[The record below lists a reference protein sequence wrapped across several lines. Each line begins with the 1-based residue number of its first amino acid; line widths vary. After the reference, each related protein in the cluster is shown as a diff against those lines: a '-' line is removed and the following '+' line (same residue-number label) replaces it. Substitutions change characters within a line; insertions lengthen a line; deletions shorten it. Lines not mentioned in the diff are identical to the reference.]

1 MRTKTLLLAAALSA
15 AGLATSLA
23 QSNVYSLNVVGYIN
37 IPTPTNGLYLVAPAQ
52 LDFDGTGV
60 NNTVLTTFGTGQGGV
75 PYAATTH
82 LYAFDKA
89 TGSYVNALF
98 AAGAWVAGT
107 GLNDVTSKGLQS
119 GQGVFYERKTGSPT
133 NLTFVGNV
141 LQGALVNTPSTG
153 VSLTSSK
160 VPQAGGIST
169 VLGLS
174 LPTQASAQNIYRHA
188 SWVDTGTGQ
197 YKQSLYLNG
206 NWVGGEP
213 SINVGEAFFL
223 NAAAGA
229 TWTRN
234 FTVQ

>member
-1 MRTKTLLLAAALSA
+1 MRTKTLLVAAALSA
-15 AGLATSLA
+15 AGFATSLA

-75 PYAATTH
+75 PYAASTH
-82 LYAFDKA
+82 IYAFDKTA
-89 TGSYVNALF
+89 GSYVQAIF
-98 AAGAWVAGT
+98 AGGAWVAGQ
-107 GLNDVTSKGLQS
+107 GLTDVTAKGLQS
-119 GQGVFYERKTGSPT
+119 GQGVFYERRTGSPT

-153 VSLTSSK
+153 TSLTSSK
-160 VPQAGGIST
+160 VPQAGGVSS

-174 LPTQASAQNIYRHA
+174 LPTQAAPQNIY
-188 SWVDTGTGQ
+188 Q
-197 YKQSLYLNG
+197 YNGSYANRLFLNG
-206 NWVGGEP
+206 NWVGSEP